1 MQISDVFGA
10 HPKSVWEYLCE
21 NGQGLYVP
29 AYQRQYSWDKSKISR
44 LFEDTCHGFTMLI
57 DHEDSITFLGTIIA
71 IHDTQYLTVNPL
83 VKGDVPSRV
92 MTIIDGQQRLTTL
105 LLINTVLHEEIRSRS
120 AKLKDTHQHDR
131 EWLQEECM
139 KVLGRL
145 AKTFEEDKDYG
156 DDGFRFYPRMI
167 RAYDDSWSRKK
178 DKAEYSSP
186 IGHYLHSYGQH
197 GRGDPKKPYRFE
209 APEGAA
215 DQSKYKLLGDGRRTV
230 QTLIKGV
237 AKNDRVAKNDQG
249 ALEIPEFDRV
259 IASPTFQDILVKADF
274 PDPVRETLSAEGN
287 DEFKELLRLILFANF
302 VLDRVAI
309 TIVTAK
315 NEDYAFDMFEAL
327 NTTGEPLTAFET
339 FKPRVI
345 HSEGL
350 EGYEKSKSHE
360 YMKAVE
366 GYLEGFGKTDEKQDA
381 TSRLIVA
388 FASAERGEKLSKR
401 LSDQRRFFKENFDN
415 LGDGDP
421 KRHFIRHLSH
431 ATLFVQHAWPDDK
444 AAQPRLFSADEAATD
459 EAILCLDLL
468 RSFKHTITQGPLIR
482 FYSEIR
488 KADNESRSKAIQAF
502 IKAIKAITAFSV
514 LWRSSRR
521 GTENIDMHYRRLME
535 SGHGIESMPAL
546 GRRISNGDESPPPD
560 AELLRNALVSILTI
574 EGKVGTKE
582 EWVKATA
589 KIPAYDNQREITR
602 FILLA
607 AAHDSADDK
616 ATAGLTVAGKPGLL
630 PLLDYAH
637 WRDDNSQTVEHIA
650 PKTWIEGWLNELYDD
665 DQTIDRLGNLT
676 LLPRAENS
684 SLGNAPWT
692 RKRLIYKI
700 LSAQTSDE
708 LDPLLQQAKDQGIE
722 ISKSTAELLAN
733 SRHLP
738 LAKAVAAVEAN
749 WTLDLV
755 DQRSVRIAELAWAR
769 IAPWLGLPD

>member
-44 LFEDTCHGFTMLI
+44 LFEDACHGFTMLI

-120 AKLKDTHQHDR
+120 LKLKDQEHEDR
-131 EWLQEECM
+131 QWLLEECM
-139 KVLGRL
+139 KVVGRL

-156 DDGFRFYPRMI
+156 DGAFRYYPRMI

-178 DKAEYSSP
+178 GKANYSSP

-197 GRGDPKKPYRFE
+197 GRDDPKKAYKFE
-209 APEGAA
+209 APEGST
-215 DQSKYKLLGDGRRTV
+215 DQSKYKLLSDGRRTI
-230 QTLIKGV
+230 QGLIKDV
-237 AKNDRVAKNDQG
+237 AKNNTLNLELPGFDLMVA
-249 ALEIPEFDRV
+249 
-259 IASPTFQDILVKADF
+259 ASPFQDILVKADF
-274 PDPVRETLSAEGN
+274 PEPVKATLGTDGA
-287 DEFKELLRLILFANF
+287 DDFKELLRLVLFANF
-302 VLDRVAI
+302 VLDRVAL

-345 HSEGL
+345 HCEGL
-350 EGYEKSKSHE
+350 EAYEKSKSHE
-360 YMKAVE
+360 YMKSVE
-366 GYLEGFGKTDEKQDA
+366 GYLDGFGKTDDKQDA

-401 LSDQRRFFKENFDN
+401 LSEQRRFFKDNFDK
-415 LGDGDP
+415 LGEGDP
-421 KRHFIRHLSH
+421 KRNFVRHLSH
-431 ATLFVQHAWPDDK
+431 AAIFIQHAWPDDK
-444 AAQPRLFSADEAATD
+444 AAKPKLFSVDEAATD
-459 EAILCLDLL
+459 EVTLCLDLL
-468 RSFKHTITQGPLIR
+468 RSFKHTITQGVLIR

-488 KADNESRSKAIQAF
+488 KAAPADRPKAVESF
-502 IKAIKAITAFSV
+502 VKAIKACAAFSV
-514 LWRSSRR
+514 LWRASRR
-521 GTENIDMHYRRLME
+521 TTDNIDMHYRKLME
-535 SGHGIESMPAL
+535 NGHEATKMPPLA
-546 GRRISNGDESPPPD
+546 RRVTNGDESPAPD
-560 AELLRNALVSILTI
+560 ADLLQNALVSILSI
-574 EGKVGTKE
+574 EGKIGSKDD
-582 EWVKATA
+582 WVRLAA
-589 KIPAYDNQREITR
+589 KIPAYSVQREITR

-616 ATAGLTVAGKPGLL
+616 TAPGLTVAGKSGLL
-630 PLLDYAH
+630 PLFDYSH
-637 WRDDNSQTVEHIA
+637 WRDEDSQTVEHIA
-650 PKTWIEGWLNELYDD
+650 PQTREEGWLDSLYDED
-665 DQTIDRLGNLT
+665 ETIDRLGNLT
-676 LLPRAENS
+676 LLPRAENA
-684 SLGNAPWT
+684 SLSNGSWT
-692 RKRLIYKI
+692 RKRLIYKV
-700 LSAQTSDE
+700 LSAATSDE
-708 LDPLLQQAKDQGIE
+708 LDPLVQQAKDQGIE
-722 ISKSTAELLAN
+722 ISKSTTELLEN

-738 LAKAVAAVEAN
+738 MAKAVAAVEGD

-755 DQRSVRIAELAWAR
+755 DKRSARIAELAWAR
-769 IAPWLGLPD
+769 IAPWLGLPG

>member
-1 MQISDVFGA
+1 MQISDVFSA

-44 LFEDTCHGFTMLI
+44 LLEDACHGFTMLI

-105 LLINTVLHEEIRSRS
+105 LLINTVLHEEIRNRS
-120 AKLKDTHQHDR
+120 AKLKDREQEDR
-131 EWLQEECM
+131 EWLLEECM
-139 KVLGRL
+139 KVVGRL

-156 DDGFRFYPRMI
+156 DGAFRFYPRMI
-167 RAYDDSWSRKK
+167 RAYDDSWSRKRG
-178 DKAEYSSP
+178 KANYASP
-186 IGHYLHSYGQH
+186 IGHYLHSYGQY
-197 GRGDPKKPYRFE
+197 GRDEPKKPYRFE
-209 APEGAA
+209 APEECT
-215 DQSKYKLLGDGRRTV
+215 DQSKYKLLSDGRRTI
-230 QTLIKGV
+230 QNLIKDV
-237 AKNDRVAKNDQG
+237 ARNNTVN
-249 ALEIPEFDRV
+249 LELPGFDRM
-259 IASPTFQDILVKADF
+259 IGANSFQDILVKADF
-274 PDPVRETLSAEGN
+274 PEPVKVTLDAEGAE
-287 DEFKELLRLILFANF
+287 DFKELLRLVLFSNF
-302 VLDRVAI
+302 MLDRVAL

-360 YMKAVE
+360 YMKSVE
-366 GYLEGFGKTDEKQDA
+366 GYLDGFGKTDDKQDA

-401 LSDQRRFFKENFDN
+401 LSEQRRFFKDNFEK
-415 LGDGDP
+415 LGEGGPRRD
-421 KRHFIRHLSH
+421 FVRHLSH
-431 ATLFVQHAWPDDK
+431 AAIFIQHAWPDDK
-444 AAQPRLFSADEAATD
+444 MAKPTLFSADEAATD
-459 EAILCLDLL
+459 EVVLCLDLL
-468 RSFKHTITQGPLIR
+468 RSFKHTITQGVLIR

-488 KADNESRSKAIQAF
+488 KADATNRPKAVESF
-502 IKAIKAITAFSV
+502 VKAIKACTAFSI

-521 GTENIDMHYRRLME
+521 TTDNIDMHYRKLME
-535 SGHGIESMPAL
+535 SGHAAAKMPPLA
-546 GRRISNGDESPPPD
+546 RRTSDGEECPAPD
-560 AELLRNALVSILTI
+560 ADLLQKALASILAT
-574 EGKVGTKE
+574 EGKIGSKD
-582 EWVKATA
+582 EWVKSAA
-589 KIPAYDNQREITR
+589 KIPAYAVQREISR

-616 ATAGLTVAGKPGLL
+616 STPGLTVAGKAGLL
-630 PLLDYAH
+630 PLFDYSH
-637 WRDDNSQTVEHIA
+637 WRDQDSQTVEHIA
-650 PKTWIEGWLNELYDD
+650 PRAREHGWLDSLYDED
-665 DQTIDRLGNLT
+665 ETIERLGNLT

-684 SLGNAPWT
+684 SLSNGSWT

-700 LSAQTSDE
+700 LSASTSDE
-708 LDPLLQQAKDQGIE
+708 LDPLLQQAKEQGIE
-722 ISKSTAELLAN
+722 ISKSTTELLEN

-738 LAKAVAAVEAN
+738 MAKSVAAVEGD

-755 DQRSVRIAELAWAR
+755 EKRSIRIAELAWAR
-769 IAPWLGLPD
+769 IAPWLGLPR